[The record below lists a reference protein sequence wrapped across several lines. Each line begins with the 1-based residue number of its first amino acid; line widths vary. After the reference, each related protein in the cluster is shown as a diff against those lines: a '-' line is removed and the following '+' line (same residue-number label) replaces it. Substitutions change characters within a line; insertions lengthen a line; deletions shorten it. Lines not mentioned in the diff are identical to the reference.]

1 MEYRLNKIDTDIR
14 KKMQE
19 ETKSDKIHS
28 NEKINIKKDLKE
40 HDKYSMADNNNEDK
54 NKQIRY
60 VTIEGIKSTT
70 NEFNVE
76 AEKLDTLSID
86 NSIGR
91 ILDMKR

>member
-19 ETKSDKIHS
+19 ETKSDKIHA

-40 HDKYSMADNNNEDK
+40 YDKDNMMDKDSELK
-54 NKQIRY
+54 NKQKKY
-60 VTIEGIKSTT
+60 VTIDGMKSTT
-70 NEFNVE
+70 YQFNVE
-76 AEKLDTLSID
+76 AERLDTMSID

-91 ILDMKR
+91 ILDMKK

>member
-19 ETKSDKIHS
+19 ETKSDKIHA

-40 HDKYSMADNNNEDK
+40 YDKYNIIDEDSEYK
-54 NKQIRY
+54 NKQKRY
-60 VTIEGIKSTT
+60 VTIDAMKVETHI
-70 NEFNVE
+70 FNVE
-76 AEKLDTLSID
+76 AENLDTLSID

>member
-19 ETKSDKIHS
+19 ETKSDKIHA
-28 NEKINIKKDLKE
+28 NEKLNIKKDLKE
-40 HDKYSMADNNNEDK
+40 HDKYNMTDEDSDHK
-54 NKQIRY
+54 NKPKRY
-60 VTIEGIKSTT
+60 VTIDGIKSKTH
-70 NEFNVE
+70 EFNVE

-91 ILDMKR
+91 ILDMKK

>member
-19 ETKSDKIHS
+19 ETKSDKIHA

-40 HDKYSMADNNNEDK
+40 HDKYNMTDKDSEQK
-54 NKQIRY
+54 NKQKRY
-60 VTIEGIKSTT
+60 VTIDAMKVKTHK
-70 NEFNVE
+70 FNVK
-76 AEKLDTLSID
+76 AENLDTLSID

-91 ILDMKR
+91 ILDMKK

>member
-19 ETKSDKIHS
+19 ETKSDKIHA

-40 HDKYSMADNNNEDK
+40 HDKYSMADNDHEDK

-70 NEFNVE
+70 HEFNVE

-86 NSIGR
+86 NSSGR
-91 ILDMKR
+91 ILDMKK